1 MKLKNIDLSLSLL
14 TFNFGFRTSECR
26 FIWMSEVLQASVG
39 VFQECLCSSPG
50 QGAGLQEGLL
60 LLLVLVDQLSDQG
73 GPVLIRARVPVHN
86 MIKVGGCGENIAI
99 IMTLTARMRKTLM
112 TRYLE
117 SQSSSRLYSRSRLSS
132 TEHT

>member
-1 MKLKNIDLSLSLL
+1 MPPWSDDVYDGDDDDDDDDHLEES
-14 TFNFGFRTSECR
+14 
-26 FIWMSEVLQASVG
+26 
-39 VFQECLCSSPG
+39 
-50 QGAGLQEGLL
+50 LL

-73 GPVLIRARVPVHN
+73 GPVLIRARVPVH

-99 IMTLTARMRKTLM
+99 MTLVARIVVMRKTLM

>member
-1 MKLKNIDLSLSLL
+1 MPPWSDDVYDGDDDDDDDDHLEES
-14 TFNFGFRTSECR
+14 
-26 FIWMSEVLQASVG
+26 
-39 VFQECLCSSPG
+39 
-50 QGAGLQEGLL
+50 LL

-73 GPVLIRARVPVHN
+73 GSVLIRARVPVHK
-86 MIKVGGCGENIAI
+86 MIKVGVCGENIAI
-99 IMTLTARMRKTLM
+99 MTLMARKARMRKTLM

>member
-1 MKLKNIDLSLSLL
+1 M
-14 TFNFGFRTSECR
+14 G
-26 FIWMSEVLQASVG
+26 EVLQRPVG
-39 VFQECLCSSPG
+39 VLQEGLGRPPC

-73 GPVLIRARVPVHN
+73 GPVLIRASVPGH

-99 IMTLTARMRKTLM
+99 MTLMIRMRKTLM

>member
-1 MKLKNIDLSLSLL
+1 MPPRSDDIYDDGDEDDDDHLEES
-14 TFNFGFRTSECR
+14 
-26 FIWMSEVLQASVG
+26 
-39 VFQECLCSSPG
+39 
-50 QGAGLQEGLL
+50 LL

-73 GPVLIRARVPVHN
+73 GSVLIRARVPGH

>member
-1 MKLKNIDLSLSLL
+1 MPPRSDDIYDGEDDGDEDEDDDDHLEES
-14 TFNFGFRTSECR
+14 
-26 FIWMSEVLQASVG
+26 
-39 VFQECLCSSPG
+39 
-50 QGAGLQEGLL
+50 LL

>member
-1 MKLKNIDLSLSLL
+1 MPPRSDDIYDGEDEDDDDHLEES
-14 TFNFGFRTSECR
+14 
-26 FIWMSEVLQASVG
+26 
-39 VFQECLCSSPG
+39 
-50 QGAGLQEGLL
+50 LL

-73 GPVLIRARVPVHN
+73 GSVLIRARVPVHN

-99 IMTLTARMRKTLM
+99 MTLMIRMRKTLM

>member
-1 MKLKNIDLSLSLL
+1 MPPRSDDIYDGDDDDYDDHLEES
-14 TFNFGFRTSECR
+14 
-26 FIWMSEVLQASVG
+26 
-39 VFQECLCSSPG
+39 
-50 QGAGLQEGLL
+50 LL

-73 GPVLIRARVPVHN
+73 GSVLIRARVPVH
-86 MIKVGGCGENIAI
+86 MIKVGDYEENIAI
-99 IMTLTARMRKTLM
+99 MTLMARKARMRKTLM

>member
-1 MKLKNIDLSLSLL
+1 MP
-14 TFNFGFRTSECR
+14 
-26 FIWMSEVLQASVG
+26 AVG
-39 VFQECLCSSPG
+39 RLWPSDDDGDDDDDDDDGDGDDDHLEES
-50 QGAGLQEGLL
+50 LL

-73 GPVLIRARVPVHN
+73 GSVLVRARVPVYQ
-86 MIKVGGCGENIAI
+86 MIKVGDYEETIAI
-99 IMTLTARMRKTLM
+99 MTQMARMVVMRKTLM

>member
-1 MKLKNIDLSLSLL
+1 MPPRSDDIYDGEDDGDEDEDDDDDDDHLEES
-14 TFNFGFRTSECR
+14 
-26 FIWMSEVLQASVG
+26 
-39 VFQECLCSSPG
+39 
-50 QGAGLQEGLL
+50 LL

-73 GPVLIRARVPVHN
+73 GPVLIRARVPVH

-99 IMTLTARMRKTLM
+99 MTLMIRMRKTLM